1 MVDYL
6 LSEYIVIIYSAPD
19 NVPGDEGRVMNK
31 I

>member
-6 LSEYIVIIYSAPD
+6 LTEHKIMTYPAPD
-19 NVPGDEGRVMNK
+19 SVWSDEGRVMNK